1 MPISGEI
8 VKCDMCG
15 KPYPYYIWAFGSDKC
30 LCKLCVLKRPQSYL
44 AWVDAIDIFLED
56 DIIADEIHEEN
67 KKGLP
72 TRTSSRNTTKRPAD
86 GKSWP
91 EIWKTLAKS
100 TKAKFKER
108 S

>member
-1 MPISGEI
+1 MPISGEM

-15 KPYPYYIWAFGSDKC
+15 ETYAYYIWAFGSDKC
-30 LCKLCVLKRPQSYL
+30 LCRLCVLKRPQSYL

-72 TRTSSRNTTKRPAD
+72 TRTSSRNTTKKVD